1 MEYWPDG
8 GQQNWRPRSTSTA
21 DRWAVES
28 AAHDGH
34 VYGQCAH
41 DDAIRSNGLQ
51 THGPDDAHDGHD
63 GPLRRK
69 PTHERERHDTL
80 FVCLFGSVYF
90 TFYLFIWFLADDG
103 FGYQA
108 GNDGWTF
115 FWRRWSF
122 RHGSHDSAWH
132 AHGF

>member
-80 FVCLFGSVYF
+80 FVCLFPSPTREVSVYLF
-90 TFYLFIWFLADDG
+90 VFYFLFIYLISS
-103 FGYQA
+103 
-108 GNDGWTF
+108 
-115 FWRRWSF
+115 RRWF
-122 RHGSHDSAWH
+122 RVSGRE
-132 AHGF
+132 